1 MKKVYLTGITGTVAP
16 YIKEAFLK
24 EGYHVDD
31 THIRINRLEEIQT
44 LKHHIK
50 EIQPDLIIH
59 AALGPIET
67 TEMLAAYSY
76 LKNIPFVYL
85 STVSVYEDNSGGPYD
100 KESQIHVKNEYG
112 LYKYTS
118 EQRTLMINPN
128 TYIMRLGWQI
138 SPKADATTNNMFKF
152 IKDNTNQ
159 EGIITVSNQ
168 FYPSASFLDDTATA
182 VIDVIKKPPGLYL
195 VNGNPKYSLY
205 EILHLLKDKF
215 KLDIT
220 IQKDDTFQRNDL
232 MIDHE
237 VKVQSL

>member
-31 THIRINRLEEIQT
+31 THIRINHIKEVQT

-50 EIQPDLIIH
+50 KSQPDMIIH

-67 TEMLAAYSY
+67 TEMLAAYSK
-76 LKNIPFVYL
+76 LKNIPFIYI
-85 STVSVYEDNSGGPYD
+85 STVSVFEDNNGGPYH
-100 KESQIHVKNEYG
+100 KEDAIHVKNEYG

-118 EQRTLMINPN
+118 EQHALNSNPH
-128 TYIMRLGWQI
+128 TYIIRLGWQI
-138 SPKADATTNNMFKF
+138 SPNADTESNNMFKF
-152 IKDNTNQ
+152 IKDNTNDQ
-159 EGIITVSNQ
+159 GIITVSNQ
-168 FYPSASFLDDTATA
+168 FYPSASFLDNMANA
-182 VIDVIKKPPGLYL
+182 VVDIIKKPPGLYL
-195 VNGNPKYSLY
+195 VNSNPKYSLY

-215 KLDIT
+215 KLQLT

-232 MIDHE
+232 MVDYE